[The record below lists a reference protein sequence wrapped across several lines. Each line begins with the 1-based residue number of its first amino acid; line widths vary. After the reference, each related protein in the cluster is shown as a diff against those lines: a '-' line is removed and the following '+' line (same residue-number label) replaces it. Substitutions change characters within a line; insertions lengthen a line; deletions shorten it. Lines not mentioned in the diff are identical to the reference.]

1 MMSMVEQNPPTF
13 QKKLLPVF
21 KRIWRNPI
29 VKLMEFS
36 AIFWIHWIFAC
47 LKTVCIISSCINT
60 LLINIDRFTGYRTN
74 VSYLIRNGK
83 IYFTEFTQI
92 SIRINMGMIFFLSLR
107 SWRLLE
113 AKNTPSS
120 EAKNIMKEL
129 IYWKIYHSEFSQISI
144 RINMGMIFF
153 WPQRSWRLLEAKNT
167 PRKPKTVWRSWFIET
182 SV

>member
-36 AIFWIHWIFAC
+36 SIFWIHWIFAC

-92 SIRINMGMIFFLSLR
+92 SIRINMGMIFFWSLR

-129 IYWKIYHSEFSQISI
+129 IYWKKYIIKVSQQPQKPFSRSNHIWATTSGKKDTATSEAT
-144 RINMGMIFF
+144 
-153 WPQRSWRLLEAKNT
+153 LCT
-167 PRKPKTVWRSWFIET
+167 
-182 SV
+182 

>member
-92 SIRINMGMIFFLSLR
+92 SIRINMGMIFFFISEVM
-107 SWRLLE
+107 E
-113 AKNTPSS
+113 AVRGQKHPP
-120 EAKNIMKEL
+120 EAEKGMKEFIYGKKYL
-129 IYWKIYHSEFSQISI
+129 IKVSQQ
-144 RINMGMIFF
+144 
-153 WPQRSWRLLEAKNT
+153 PQ
-167 PRKPKTVWRSWFIET
+167 KPLSGSNQI
-182 SV
+182 